1 MGPRIR
7 ELAPADRNDVADALV
22 RCGAFTAEEI
32 AVALELFDAG
42 SSAGYW
48 LFGAEVNGRIAG
60 YVCIGTATLTESS
73 WYVYWLCVHPDAQ
86 RRGIARALQDR
97 AEHLPGAGVRAPEDA
112 AVRVVLRASR
122 AHVVLAALLGAEHA
136 AGTAE
141 RGVPGVDGAVAD
153 GVRRVVRHVV
163 GCVVGR
169 VGLVRVALIGNALR
183 LRRQVV

>member
-97 AEHLPGAGVRAPEDA
+97 AEQFVWSHGGRRLVVETSGRGDYDPAHQFYQRAGYVKAGVLEDFYRSGDDC
-112 AVRVVLRASR
+112 VIYVKQLHRDEQASR
-122 AHVVLAALLGAEHA
+122 LATQA
-136 AGTAE
+136 
-141 RGVPGVDGAVAD
+141 
-153 GVRRVVRHVV
+153 
-163 GCVVGR
+163 
-169 VGLVRVALIGNALR
+169 
-183 LRRQVV
+183 